1 MFDMAEKVIWLA
13 VCLLAYM
20 LFCLACGYRGARAG
34 KRSGSFFIIDG
45 GLSAWTSASAL
56 TAACLGAWVFL
67 AHPGLIYVGGLPA
80 ASLSSVAI
88 ALPLCALLVFSR
100 LSALGLRSGK
110 ASIANLLGEYF
121 QNTQVRNLVILAG
134 LGFALPLLALQF
146 RAAGVLVN
154 MLSDDTV
161 SINAAML
168 VLAGLVTVYV
178 AWGGIRSV
186 VAGAAAQ
193 FVLMSLG
200 IALIGIVALYYMGGV
215 AKFSAGLAALAE
227 IDSNRSADN
236 FSHYLAVPGVIQL
249 ISSAREALGSP
260 WTGTMIATSLLA
272 FTGIIVSPVF
282 SNWALCVR
290 SDKPAPPQMIW
301 TSAALLGLVLL
312 VFTLAQGLGGHL
324 LGGNMAMTDGRGDFV
339 YNVMGANLSGM
350 DLMETEG
357 QENELVPVLIYLLG
371 DTLPWL
377 FGLLTVCALAAL
389 NATSA
394 ALLVG
399 SSTLLT
405 RAGFGKNDDPTTSR
419 LQAATVICILS
430 AAALALAWAQEAPQF
445 DLAHLALSIGAQMWP
460 ALLGLCWLPRINGR
474 AVAAGMVFGIIAAFA
489 TEPFGVD
496 ALNIQAW
503 GAWPLTVHS
512 AFWGLLVNMV
522 TVLVISA
529 ISPSPEGIAH
539 REAYHQDRREAAR
552 DAAPQNGGSK
562 SAAALALVWVVF
574 AAGPGTV
581 VGNTAFGSPNTPADW
596 LFGIPS
602 LWAWQALWWAL
613 GVAMLLYVS
622 KSLKPSA

>member
-20 LFCLACGYRGARAG
+20 LLCLVCGYRGARAG
-34 KRSGSFFIIDG
+34 KRSGSYFIIDD

-56 TAACLGAWVFL
+56 TASSLGAWVFL
-67 AHPGLIYVGGLPA
+67 GHPGLIYAGGLPA
-80 ASLSSVAI
+80 ASLSSAAI
-88 ALPLCALLVFSR
+88 ALPLCALVVFSR
-100 LSALGLRSGK
+100 LSALGLRSGE
-110 ASIANLLGEYF
+110 ASIANLMGEYF

-168 VLAGLVTVYV
+168 VLAGLVTFYV

-193 FVLMSLG
+193 YVLMSLG
-200 IALIGIVALYYMGGV
+200 ITLIGIVAFYYIGGV
-215 AKFSAGLAALAE
+215 AKFSAGVAALAE
-227 IDSNRSADN
+227 IDTNRSAQN
-236 FSHYLAVPGVIQL
+236 FSHYLAVPGVVQL

-260 WTGTMIATSLLA
+260 WTGSMIATTLLA
-272 FTGIIVSPVF
+272 FTGIMVSPVF

-290 SDKPAPPQMIW
+290 STKPAAPQMIW
-301 TSAALLGLVLL
+301 TSAALLGVVLL
-312 VFTLAQGLGGHL
+312 VFTVAQGLGGHL
-324 LGGNMAMTDGRGDFV
+324 LGGNMVMTDERGDFV
-339 YNVMGANLSGM
+339 YNVMGANLGGM

-399 SSTLLT
+399 AGTLVT
-405 RAGFGKNDDPTTSR
+405 RAGFGKDDDLITSR

-430 AAALALAWAQEAPQF
+430 AAALALAWAQETPQF
-445 DLAHLALSIGAQMWP
+445 DLAHLALSIGVQMWP
-460 ALLGLCWLPRINGR
+460 ALLGLCWLP
-474 AVAAGMVFGIIAAFA
+474 
-489 TEPFGVD
+489 
-496 ALNIQAW
+496 
-503 GAWPLTVHS
+503 
-512 AFWGLLVNMV
+512 
-522 TVLVISA
+522 
-529 ISPSPEGIAH
+529 
-539 REAYHQDRREAAR
+539 
-552 DAAPQNGGSK
+552 
-562 SAAALALVWVVF
+562 
-574 AAGPGTV
+574 
-581 VGNTAFGSPNTPADW
+581 
-596 LFGIPS
+596 
-602 LWAWQALWWAL
+602 
-613 GVAMLLYVS
+613 
-622 KSLKPSA
+622 